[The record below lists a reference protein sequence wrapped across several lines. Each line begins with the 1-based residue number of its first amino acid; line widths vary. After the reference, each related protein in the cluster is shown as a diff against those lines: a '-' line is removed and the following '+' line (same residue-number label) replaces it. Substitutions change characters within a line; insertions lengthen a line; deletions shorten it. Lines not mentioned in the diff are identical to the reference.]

1 MRNIK
6 LITNC
11 ERPPNY
17 LMDIAVKHWFKNGF
31 EPKDLIFLVNNIS
44 HFDMVKSL
52 KERYN
57 IDSKRANSINEIYD
71 PNQCVV
77 WDNLVEYDYGAYHD
91 REAPIINAV
100 QHKLLES
107 GVDVVIFLDRDELLW
122 HESGDLINILNTF
135 EEPIIRPRG
144 IEVIQAGE
152 EGPLDLSKP
161 ISEQR
166 EHLRWFPSKSKAC
179 VTRIPVDWMIGRH
192 GTTCGRWPHAD
203 ILAHPELQTHPES
216 DISEYPGLYLVHFD
230 KVDIDLVYQL
240 RLESQEIFKSNN
252 RHTGVIDEKGFSEW
266 FWEAHKD
273 LRPGRELY
281 KDKNFLTKVG
291 V

>member
-6 LITNC
+6 LVTNC

-52 KERYN
+52 KESYN
-57 IDSKRANSINEIYD
+57 IEAKRANNIDEIYD

-77 WDNLVEYDYGAYHD
+77 WD
-91 REAPIINAV
+91 
-100 QHKLLES
+100 
-107 GVDVVIFLDRDELLW
+107 
-122 HESGDLINILNTF
+122 DLRNILNTF
-135 EEPIIRPRG
+135 KELIIRPRG
-144 IEVIQAGE
+144 IEVIQAGDE
-152 EGPLDLSKP
+152 KPLNLNKT
-161 ISEQR
+161 IAEQR

-179 VTRIPVDWMIGRH
+179 ITRTPVSWMIGRH

-203 ILAHPELQTHPES
+203 TSSHPELQIHAKS

-230 KVDIDLVYQL
+230 KVDINLVYQL

-252 RHTGVIDEKGFSEW
+252 RHTGVIDEKEFEDW

-273 LRPGRELY
+273 IRPGRELY
-281 KDKNFLTKVG
+281 KDKTFLTKVG

>member
-6 LITNC
+6 LVTNC

-17 LMDIAVKHWFKNGF
+17 LMDIAVKHWFRNGF

-52 KERYN
+52 KESYN
-57 IDSKRANSINEIYD
+57 IDAKRVNNIDDIYN

-77 WDNLVEYDYGAYHD
+77 WDDLVEYDYGLYHD

-135 EEPIIRPRG
+135 TEPIIRPRG
-144 IEVIQAGE
+144 IEVIQNGDE
-152 EGPLDLSKP
+152 EDLDLNKP

-166 EHLRWFPSKSKAC
+166 KYLRWFPSKSKAC
-179 VTRIPVDWMIGRH
+179 ITRTPVDWIIGRH
-192 GTTCGRWPHAD
+192 GTSCGRWPHAD
-203 ILAHPELQTHPES
+203 VLDHPELQFHPES
-216 DISEYPGLYLVHFD
+216 NVAEYPGLFLLHFD
-230 KVDIDLVYQL
+230 KVDMNLLYQL
-240 RLESQEIFKSNN
+240 RLESQELFKTNN
-252 RHTGVIDEKGFSEW
+252 RHTGVITEEEYTEW
-266 FWEAHKD
+266 FTEAHRD
-273 LRPGRELY
+273 VRPGRELY
-281 KDKNFLTKVG
+281 NGGDFFKKVK